1 MTEPM
6 VGFTATSADFRKD
19 ADRVV
24 DERTE
29 SNPGRDAEAEDR
41 EELDYVFHNQIV
53 PLVGLN
59 VNGLFKQF
67 YCFLSLSDSDPDQVQ
82 NRWHHLVRLVIMIR
96 L

>member
-59 VNGLFKQF
+59 VNGSFEQ
-67 YCFLSLSDSDPDQVQ
+67 
-82 NRWHHLVRLVIMIR
+82 R
-96 L
+96 